1 MFKWVIFG
9 TLAAIILIWA
19 LSIIL
24 RYLMSRINLWLQLKR
39 MKGFSKD
46 SRLKYKGFLSL
57 LANVYSKTSQFLFYS
72 KGTLYIVK
80 LCGCYKKKTDI
91 VALDPGRWQIFTVNS
106 FNLSQEKEPQVK
118 VTDLDLKFNLNKEN
132 QIIKEAIGDKGI
144 NIRNVILFAPKP
156 AGFYSKIHGNNEA
169 VGFGAEWNNCLIA
182 TVPVLLDLVKSS
194 EQGKAE
200 ISKDDWDR
208 IVKEYKNIK

>member
-1 MFKWVIFG
+1 MFKWVLIG
-9 TLAAIILIWA
+9 TLAAIFLIWT
-19 LSIIL
+19 LSISL
-24 RYLMSRINLWLQLKR
+24 RYLLSRLNLWLQLQR

-46 SRLKYKGFLSL
+46 SKLKYKSIFSL
-57 LANVYSKTSQFLFYS
+57 LANINSKTSQFLFYS

-118 VTDLDLKFNLNKEN
+118 ATDLDLKFNLNRES
-132 QIIKEAIGDKGI
+132 QIIKEAIGNKGI

-156 AGFYSKIHGNNEA
+156 AGFYSKHQGNNEA

-182 TVPVLLDLVKSS
+182 TVPVMLELIKNSEPGKS
-194 EQGKAE
+194 E
-200 ISKDDWDR
+200 ISNEDWDR
-208 IVKEYKNIK
+208 IVKEYKNIE